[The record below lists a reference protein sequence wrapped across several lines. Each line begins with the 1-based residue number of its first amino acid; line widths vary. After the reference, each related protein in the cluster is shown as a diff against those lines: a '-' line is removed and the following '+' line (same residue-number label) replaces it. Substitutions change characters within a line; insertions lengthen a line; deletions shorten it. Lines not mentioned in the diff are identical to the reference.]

1 MKGLWKIIALLVIF
15 GVLFGAVAYL
25 NSTRKKEQTQL
36 RIETTTKMFPGLDE
50 AGMFRITVSDLKYD
64 SYILRKT
71 AGIWEIAQ
79 GPSAMSA
86 LMRNSQKD
94 ENGNPIQQEPDP
106 RDDTGPAGD
115 QYRSYLKADMEKVTP
130 IIDTIK
136 ELESGQLVTSKPE
149 EKSKLGVM
157 GSLMGTEIHV
167 YDSENN
173 ELVGVILGAP
183 EGNYT
188 STYIRKPDSDDIYRV
203 DGNAYMPFQKK
214 VGDFRDRKLFDTAP
228 EAINSVNVTDNENG
242 RVYNLTRV
250 DLEFKG
256 SMADGTGI
264 TLDTAK
270 VDDLL
275 SALGSLS
282 VASFVNP
289 DDEVRGPRPDGGAWD
304 PADPFGLRTPLRI
317 ISYTDSA
324 GSTFTVNIGMKAG
337 SNYYGIIAD
346 KPMDIFKV
354 SVAKINEI
362 SPDPLTLGPAPETTD
377 ISTSPGVAELPPG
390 RAEVGDMEEG
400 RIGTVPPPSGGE

>member
-1 MKGLWKIIALLVIF
+1 VKGLWKIIALLVIF

-36 RIETTTKMFPGLDE
+36 RIATTTKMFPGLEE
-50 AGMFRITVSDLKYD
+50 ADIFRITVSDIQYD

-71 AGIWEIAQ
+71 AGVWEIAQ
-79 GPSAMSA
+79 GPSPMSA
-86 LMRNSQKD
+86 IMRNSQKD
-94 ENGNPIQQEPDP
+94 ENGNPIEQEADP
-106 RDDTGPAGD
+106 RDDNGPDGD
-115 QYRSYLKADMEKVTP
+115 QYRSYYKADMEKVTP
-130 IIDTIK
+130 IIDTMK

-173 ELVGVILGAP
+173 EVVGVILGAP

-188 STYIRKPDSDDIYRV
+188 STYIRKPDSDEIYRV

-228 EAINSVNVTDNENG
+228 EAINSVNVTDNENV
-242 RVYNLTRV
+242 RVYSLTRV

-256 SMADGTGI
+256 SMADGTAI

-275 SALGSLS
+275 SSLGSLS

-289 DDEVRGPRPDGGAWD
+289 DEEIRSPRPEGGEWD
-304 PADPFGLRTPLRI
+304 PADPFGLRIPLRI
-317 ISYTDSA
+317 ITYTDAA
-324 GSTFTVNIGMKAG
+324 GSTFTLNVGMKAG
-337 SNYYGIIAD
+337 SNYYAIIAD

-354 SVAKINEI
+354 SAAKINEI
-362 SPDPLTLGPAPETTD
+362 SLDPLTLGPEPETTD
-377 ISTSPGVAELPPG
+377 VSTSPGVAELPPG
-390 RAEVGDMEEG
+390 VAEVGELEEG
-400 RIGTVPPPSGGE
+400 SIGMIPPPSGGE